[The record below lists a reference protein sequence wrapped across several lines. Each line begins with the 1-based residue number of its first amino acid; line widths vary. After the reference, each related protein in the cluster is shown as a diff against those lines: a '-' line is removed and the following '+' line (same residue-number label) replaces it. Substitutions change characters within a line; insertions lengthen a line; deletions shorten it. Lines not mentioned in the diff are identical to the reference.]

1 MKNKVLFI
9 VLVVAFSFSACN
21 NNANK
26 KGGNSVLDDVN
37 IEETKERI
45 NAIPAPNSLEIMKAL
60 NEAGAAYIYEITNDP
75 SYVNNYLTLKQKA
88 IALGIY
94 SADLSYLITY
104 NQQDVL
110 GDYIKVVHK
119 LIDELEIPSIEIK
132 RIQDNISNQDSLKF
146 LTQELFK
153 KSNDYLNSSDKVD
166 VALYLLGSSWIET
179 VYLTEK
185 IIEFSGNQKP
195 LLKIILDNKNSLDKI
210 VELLATKKNEESF
223 SYIYESLASIQEL
236 FEVIIKN
243 PNDKEPIEKLKFLV
257 RGVRGDMI

>member
-9 VLVVAFSFSACN
+9 ILVSVFSFSACKN
-21 NNANK
+21 AANK
-26 KGGNSVLDDVN
+26 KESSILDQVTL
-37 IEETKERI
+37 EETKEKI
-45 NAIPAPNSLEIMKAL
+45 NAIPAPNSLEIMEAL
-60 NEAGAAYIYEITNDP
+60 NEAGAAYIYEVTNDP
-75 SYVNNYLTLKQKA
+75 SYVDNYLTLKQKA

-119 LIDELEIPSIEIK
+119 LIDELEMPSLEIK

-153 KSNDYLNSSDKVD
+153 KSNEYLNSSDKVD

-210 VELLATKKNEESF
+210 VELLETKKNQESF
-223 SYIYESLASIQEL
+223 LYIYESLASIQEL

-243 PNDKEPIEKLKFLV
+243 PNDKEQVEKLKFLV